1 MLNIPLVLGMKKD
14 ESALSSYVHCTVLL
28 LSMYPFS
35 LMYFR
40 IKQNVDGNTALLG
53 TFKTE

>member
-53 TFKTE
+53 AFKTE